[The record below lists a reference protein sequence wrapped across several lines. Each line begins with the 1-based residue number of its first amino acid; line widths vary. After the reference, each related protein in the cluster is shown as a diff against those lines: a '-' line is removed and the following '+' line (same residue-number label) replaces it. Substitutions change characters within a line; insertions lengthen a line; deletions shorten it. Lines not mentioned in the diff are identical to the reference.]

1 MIKNP
6 QNIIKESELYIFI
19 KQKLLKIIQNLERY
33 VAELRD
39 LMEITEL

>member
-33 VAELRD
+33 GAELRD